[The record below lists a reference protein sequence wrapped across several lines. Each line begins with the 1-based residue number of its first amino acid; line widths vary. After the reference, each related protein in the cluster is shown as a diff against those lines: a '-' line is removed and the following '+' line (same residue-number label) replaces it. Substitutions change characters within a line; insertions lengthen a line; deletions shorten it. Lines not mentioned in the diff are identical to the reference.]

1 MRDVTDNVT
10 VDLPGME
17 QKRGRGRPRKAHAMT
32 NAERQAAFRARRK
45 AEQPSDRSVTVTKKV
60 AEVDAYDDCQE
71 QVDALRFELAET
83 VQAHNQ
89 VVAQLDEVRREKDI
103 AWRGM
108 REQRDKAEELGREVL
123 QLKKR
128 LLQEKSV
135 TPSNGNLT
143 EIEALRRQL
152 MTCEDGRQEALRYAG
167 ALKERLAQFELQQK
181 SVTPSNGNS
190 LSWID
195 MCELV
200 ALASRAR
207 TYAQRDAIRD
217 TELWREF
224 VVRAVAVSQDQMA
237 MLSRALTGGAPTR
250 LRGI

>member
-89 VVAQLDEVRREKDI
+89 VVAQLDEARREKDI
-103 AWRGM
+103 AWRVM
-108 REQRDKAEELGREVL
+108 REQRDQAEELGRELL

-135 TPSNGNLT
+135 TPSNVNSVS
-143 EIEALRRQL
+143 
-152 MTCEDGRQEALRYAG
+152 
-167 ALKERLAQFELQQK
+167 LKEHTKTLLE
-181 SVTPSNGNS
+181 
-190 LSWID
+190 
-195 MCELV
+195 
-200 ALASRAR
+200 LAS
-207 TYAQRDAIRD
+207 
-217 TELWREF
+217 
-224 VVRAVAVSQDQMA
+224 VRKDNEYLEAEV
-237 MLSRALTGGAPTR
+237 TR
-250 LRGI
+250 LCGEKWVARQAEKTVTKKRVTKNV

>member
-60 AEVDAYDDCQE
+60 AEVDAYDDCQK

-135 TPSNGNLT
+135 TPSNGNPVSFAAMVDLLSQAAKARSKS
-143 EIEALRRQL
+143 ALLDIREGISWKDGVVGNTKVTDNQLAQLIAAMTRRQ
-152 MTCEDGRQEALRYAG
+152 A
-167 ALKERLAQFELQQK
+167 
-181 SVTPSNGNS
+181 
-190 LSWID
+190 
-195 MCELV
+195 
-200 ALASRAR
+200 
-207 TYAQRDAIRD
+207 
-217 TELWREF
+217 
-224 VVRAVAVSQDQMA
+224 
-237 MLSRALTGGAPTR
+237 
-250 LRGI
+250 

>member
-1 MRDVTDNVT
+1 MT

-135 TPSNGNLT
+135 TRSNVNSSSGLFA
-143 EIEALRRQL
+143 EIKRSSKYYGQS
-152 MTCEDGRQEALRYAG
+152 
-167 ALKERLAQFELQQK
+167 ERGEL
-181 SVTPSNGNS
+181 
-190 LSWID
+190 
-195 MCELV
+195 
-200 ALASRAR
+200 
-207 TYAQRDAIRD
+207 
-217 TELWREF
+217 F
-224 VVRAVAVSQDQMA
+224 AVSLLARGEYVVQ
-237 MLSRALTGGAPTR
+237 GGPGGQYR
-250 LRGI
+250 LKDVWLWAVDAEDPARRVRLG